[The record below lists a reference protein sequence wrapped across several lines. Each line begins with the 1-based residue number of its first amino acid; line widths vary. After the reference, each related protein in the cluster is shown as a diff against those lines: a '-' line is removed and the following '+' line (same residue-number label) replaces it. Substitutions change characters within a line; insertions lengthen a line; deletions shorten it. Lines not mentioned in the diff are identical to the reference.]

1 VAGSYSTQADDSAS
15 SIAAVD
21 NEVGVDP
28 ERVAQAA
35 AALENLRDTLA
46 ANVPVIVNTLNEYWS
61 SGAGSPVDLGPLR
74 RAEARSVQDAADM
87 RARANLAAAFM
98 ANAVNIDVVLGGV
111 A

>member
-1 VAGSYSTQADDSAS
+1 MAGSYSTQADDSAS

-61 SGAGSPVDLGPLR
+61 SGTGTPVDLGPLL